1 MGCCVWFEALCVLLT
16 TRRSKGCVLLLNS
29 PLRIFA
35 LMKILYG
42 VPGEGLGHATRSKVV
57 VGHLLAQ
64 GHEVRVVSSSRAYTM
79 LAAAFGPQRVLEIR
93 GFHLAYNG
101 LAVSKLRTV
110 VLALRTAPEDLRV
123 NFARYRDLLGGFEP
137 DVVIS
142 DFESFS
148 YLFAKLHRLPVV
160 SIDNMQIIS
169 RARLDV
175 AIADDERGNYQVA
188 KAIVRAKLPR
198 SRHYFITTF
207 FPLPLKKKRTTLVPP
222 IIRPEILA
230 AAPSTGQHVLVYQSA
245 TTQQNLVPLLQQLP
259 DQEFRV
265 YGFNKQESHGNV
277 QLCAFSEAGFIAD
290 LASARAIVTNGGFS
304 LISEAVYLHKPIC
317 AIPIPAQF
325 EQWLNAAEVQQMGFG
340 RHFEI
345 ITADNLRAFLA
356 GLPGYEAVLAG
367 YQQQGNEVLF
377 AQLDEQLREI
387 REEEPGETP
396 PQSEAWGGE

>member
-1 MGCCVWFEALCVLLT
+1 
-16 TRRSKGCVLLLNS
+16 
-29 PLRIFA
+29 
-35 LMKILYG
+35 MKILYG

-64 GHEVRVVSSSRAYTM
+64 GHDVRVVSSSRAYTM
-79 LAAAFGPQRVLEIR
+79 LAAAFGKQRVLEIR

-101 LAVSKLRTV
+101 LAVSKLRT
-110 VLALRTAPEDLRV
+110 AMRTLRTAPEDLRV
-123 NFARYRDLLGGFEP
+123 NFARYRDLLGGFDPEM
-137 DVVIS
+137 VIS

-148 YLFAKLHRLPVV
+148 YLFDKLHRLPVV

-169 RARLDV
+169 RATLNV
-175 AIADDERGNYQVA
+175 AVPRDERGNYQLA
-188 KAIVRAKLPR
+188 KNIVRAKLPH

-207 FPLPLKKKRTTLVPP
+207 FGLPLAKERTTLVPP

-230 AAPSTGQHVLVYQSA
+230 ATPSAGRHVLVYQSA

-290 LASARAIVTNGGFS
+290 LASARAVVTNGGFS
-304 LISEAVYLHKPIC
+304 LISEAVFLRKPIC
-317 AIPIPAQF
+317 AMPIPAQF

-340 RHFEI
+340 RHFAA
-345 ITADNLRAFLA
+345 ITADNLRAFLYA
-356 GLPGYEAVLAG
+356 LPTYEAALAG
-367 YQQQGNEVLF
+367 YHQQDNEVLF
-377 AQLDEQLREI
+377 AHLDEQLRAI
-387 REEEPGETP
+387 REEQPAESA
-396 PQSEAWGGE
+396 PQSDAWGAE

>member
-1 MGCCVWFEALCVLLT
+1 
-16 TRRSKGCVLLLNS
+16 
-29 PLRIFA
+29 
-35 LMKILYG
+35 MKILYG

-57 VGHLLAQ
+57 IGHLLAQ

-79 LAAAFGPQRVLEIR
+79 LAAAFPGRVHEIR

-101 LAVSKLRTV
+101 LAVSKLRTA
-110 VLALRTAPEDLRV
+110 VLTLRTAPEDLRV
-123 NFARYRDLLGGFEP
+123 NFARYRELLGGFEP
-137 DVVIS
+137 EVVVS

-148 YLFAKLHRLPVV
+148 FLFAKLRRLPIV

-169 RARLDV
+169 RAKLNV
-175 AIADDERGNYQVA
+175 TVPKAERENYRVA
-188 KAIVRAKLPR
+188 KSIVRAKLPH

-207 FPLPLKKKRTTLVPP
+207 FDLPLAKQRTTLVPP

-230 AAPSTGQHVLVYQSA
+230 AAPTKGQHVLVYQSA

-290 LASARAIVTNGGFS
+290 LASARAVVTNGGFS
-304 LISEAVYLHKPIC
+304 LISEAVFLHKPIC

-325 EQWLNAAEVQQMGFG
+325 EQWLNAAEVQQMGYG
-340 RHFEI
+340 RHFEA
-345 ITADNLRAFLA
+345 ITADNLRAFLY
-356 GLPGYEAVLAG
+356 GLSNFETALAG
-367 YQQQGNEVLF
+367 YRQEGNAVLF
-377 AQLDEQLREI
+377 TGLDALLKDVATGYL
-387 REEEPGETP
+387 P
-396 PQSEAWGGE
+396 SEAAPQKDSWGGE